1 MGASI
6 HRSWALWSKWA
17 KFLPRGNRYI
27 LPGALCDKYALLLQ
41 VASILTVA
49 IAHLTLTC
57 EECAIQPLEN
67 CVEHKLKREVGEKE
81 AFDEERSTFM
91 IKLIPT
97 HKTSQWQYTS
107 CTIRHGCI
115 HHICRH
121 YEKCKCH
128 WCIPIWNFQKYS
140 LRVSLCHLSPHGREF
155 DWPTKKSS
163 ASVFIGSTFPV
174 NTRQRQV
181 KGKQER
187 VKLFNFEV
195 ATGLKRG
202 PKKWREKM

>member
-67 CVEHKLKREVGEKE
+67 CVEHKLKREVDEKE

-91 IKLIPT
+91 IKLIPS
-97 HKTSQWQYTS
+97 HKTSQWQY
-107 CTIRHGCI
+107 IRV
-115 HHICRH
+115 
-121 YEKCKCH
+121 
-128 WCIPIWNFQKYS
+128 IWYNMVVFIIYDIVIMK
-140 LRVSLCHLSPHGREF
+140 
-155 DWPTKKSS
+155 S
-163 ASVFIGSTFPV
+163 ASVIAMYSNLEFPKTWFEGLALPSLATWEGV
-174 NTRQRQV
+174 WLANQKVIDRWRQ
-181 KGKQER
+181 
-187 VKLFNFEV
+187 N
-195 ATGLKRG
+195 
-202 PKKWREKM
+202 KKE